1 MDFQYAFLLLGA
13 ATLATGVGLCWLV
26 MRGRVT
32 GAAAQATAEAQDA
45 FQAELAIAR
54 QRSESLDSERQ
65 MAVANFEKLSF
76 QTGQLRETLDEA
88 HAEQTRLAER
98 AAQVETLEAELTTLR
113 ELEKASRQELRMLS
127 TSDAES
133 VEALKRVSARLAEI
147 EDEDAALKRALANN
161 LDQATRLPVLES
173 EVLALQNLAKTI
185 QDDFS
190 ALLEAQRNFTAASSA
205 LQDVS

>member
-1 MDFQYAFLLLGA
+1 MDLQHSFLLLGA
-13 ATLATGVGLCWLV
+13 TSLATGIGLCWLV
-26 MRGRVT
+26 MRGRIA
-32 GAAAQATAEAQDA
+32 GAQAQAAADAEHV
-45 FQAELAIAR
+45 FQAELTTAR
-54 QRSESLDSERQ
+54 QRTASIDDERQ
-65 MAVANFEKLSF
+65 RAVANFEKLSF
-76 QTGQLRETLDEA
+76 QTDQLRETLDEA
-88 HAEQTRLAER
+88 HAEHTRLAER
-98 AAQVETLEAELTTLR
+98 AAQVETLEDELLALQAR
-113 ELEKASRQELRMLS
+113 EQTSQRELRMLS

-147 EDEDAALKRALANN
+147 EDEDAALKRALADN